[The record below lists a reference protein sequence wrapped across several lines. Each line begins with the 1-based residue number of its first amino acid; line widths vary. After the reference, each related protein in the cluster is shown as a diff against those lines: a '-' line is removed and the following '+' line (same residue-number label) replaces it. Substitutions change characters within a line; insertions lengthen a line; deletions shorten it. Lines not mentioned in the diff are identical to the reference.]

1 MAPATTTTR
10 GEKTR
15 PRNQS
20 MQVGAA
26 GTSAGAGRGTGAGA
40 GAGPRPGLGHRT
52 HSAPMTPGIDR
63 PERESPPQDGDEIA
77 NDSFFQRYH
86 FPQPGASPAQQPQDS
101 DGDDAHRDNDADS
114 SSDTE
119 GPLSPTHAA
128 HRQQRKA
135 ADGQPDASPDTET
148 ASGASDDAPVLSDLT
163 FAVLGARG
171 VGKSTFIRRALGLPD
186 ATAPQACTR
195 RWTIDGTAYLVRFL
209 EMSFNDVQ
217 IGDRHHIKWPETVHD
232 MATPRVDGALTL
244 YDVTSQDSLARVPE
258 MLNILA
264 KSGLPFVLAACKCDQ
279 HPAHRQVD
287 PQMVEQK
294 AVSFLGHVNA
304 FSTSEGNP
312 DTHRQCLAY
321 IIRAAIAARRPR
333 SKASSRRRAASS
345 AVLSM
350 TQSSK
355 EQWAKKHERASSE
368 LSSQYSRKG
377 SLASHR
383 YKPSDVNKTFFNE
396 ESPTYDSDDSG
407 DQSDT
412 ARSIMTMQPS
422 DENGYTFDQLVD
434 RLLTQPMSKND
445 TKFVSVF
452 LALYR
457 RFGTP
462 SQLLEA
468 ILKRFEALGKNKDT
482 PLIRVIAQ
490 LRHLAVL
497 HQWVAFYP
505 GDFAFP
511 ATRKLIRRFAQ
522 SLASNREFSV
532 AAREILQDLE
542 AVVEDDDT
550 EWACSDRQRA
560 QSEQLPAFYN
570 TVLDED
576 SEDDDFT
583 RAIGHMSMG
592 SDTLSSMTINSKSST
607 NGSYGST
614 ITLAT
619 QVERNERLAR
629 QLEPNPIKTLSKIQ
643 WHQFMACED
652 EVIAKELTRMDWI
665 MFSLVRPRD
674 LIRDCALSTSARK
687 ECKQLENVARMTK
700 HFNQIHLV
708 VVNYILLRDKPK
720 HRALMLEKWMRVAR
734 QVRKLNNYNSLG
746 AIHAGVRSTP
756 VRRLIATHD
765 LVPADVHRDFL
776 KLDIL
781 MSPQKSHFSY
791 RLAWDNSGGE
801 RIPYIPLYRRDLTT
815 ASEGSS
821 TFVGTKPLAPS
832 FSPHPGTP
840 SVFGGPAGQRDS
852 KEAPPGG
859 VVGKERINWRK
870 FEIMGDVVV
879 GIQRAQG
886 TPYPPWK
893 VCEEVRGLVVDVKLV
908 ENDDV
913 SCLPLF
919 FLFPLL
925 LVCVLICVKSI
936 FTRGVRVWRLRAR
949 MRRAGLR
956 GGLRRDSVVAR
967 PRKTESWGS
976 QTRRSGLPKSISA
989 AQECVAEKA
998 QGQQTDPASLRQGQ
1012 KIPRARAR
1020 SRAERAVKC

>member
-1 MAPATTTTR
+1 MAPATTMR
-10 GEKTR
+10 GEKAR

-26 GTSAGAGRGTGAGA
+26 GTSKGAGTGA

-52 HSAPMTPGIDR
+52 HSAPMTPGDR
-63 PERESPPQDGDEIA
+63 AERERESPPHDGDEIA

-86 FPQPGASPAQQPQDS
+86 FPQPGASVAEEPQDS
-101 DGDDAHRDNDADS
+101 DRDRDHDPAHPNRDNDADS

-128 HRQQRKA
+128 HRQQRKG
-135 ADGQPDASPDTET
+135 ADSQNHSQGQGQGQGQPDASPDPET
-148 ASGASDDAPVLSDLT
+148 ASGASDDTPVLSDLT

-312 DTHRQCLAY
+312 DTHRQCLSY

-333 SKASSRRRAASS
+333 SKASSRRRATSS
-345 AVLSM
+345 AVLSL
-350 TQSSK
+350 TQK
-355 EQWAKKHERASSE
+355 ELWARKHERASSE
-368 LSSQYSRKG
+368 ISSQYSRKG
-377 SLASHR
+377 SLGGRSHR

-434 RLLTQPMSKND
+434 RLLAQPMSKND
-445 TKFVSVF
+445 TKYVSVF

-468 ILKRFEALGKNKDT
+468 ILKRFEALGKNRDT

-490 LRHLAVL
+490 LRYLAVL

-542 AVVEDDDT
+542 AVAEDDDT

-570 TVLDED
+570 TVLED

-592 SDTLSSMTINSKSST
+592 SDTLSSMTMNSKSST

-629 QLEPNPIKTLSKIQ
+629 QLEPNPLKTLSKIQ

-674 LIRDCALSTSARK
+674 LIRDCGLSTSARK
-687 ECKQLENVARMTK
+687 ECKQLENVARMTA
-700 HFNQIHLV
+700 HFNHIHLV

-756 VRRLIATHD
+756 IRRLIATHD
-765 LVPADVHRDFL
+765 LVPTDVHRDFL

-781 MSPQKSHFSY
+781 MGPQKSHFSY
-791 RLAWDNSGGE
+791 RLAWDNSSGE
-801 RIPYIPLYRRDLTT
+801 RIPYIPLYRRDLVS

-886 TPYPPWK
+886 TPYPAWK
-893 VCEEVRGLVVDVKLV
+893 MCEEVRGLVLDVKIV
-908 ENDDV
+908 RDDDV
-913 SCLPLF
+913 SSPPPF
-919 FLFPLL
+919 IGGF
-925 LVCVLICVKSI
+925 
-936 FTRGVRVWRLRAR
+936 GVGRC
-949 MRRAGLR
+949 
-956 GGLRRDSVVAR
+956 
-967 PRKTESWGS
+967 E
-976 QTRRSGLPKSISA
+976 
-989 AQECVAEKA
+989 
-998 QGQQTDPASLRQGQ
+998 
-1012 KIPRARAR
+1012 
-1020 SRAERAVKC
+1020 